1 MANNNENDK
10 DNNKKIPKLDVHT
23 NTVLGNDNYVGIA
36 ETVVLHLLGKNAN
49 YRFKWDEK
57 EMKLKLKPTSDIKK
71 HKQNFYL
78 TTTKIRNLLSLL
90 NVIQQLVKEEAAEK
104 ITDETFGK
112 IQYFKM
118 RCAYEAGRD
127 SAVDDFIE
135 KSNMMDYIDKI
146 NRSKKNFEIFF
157 HYVEALVA
165 YHRYYGGRNN

>member
-1 MANNNENDK
+1 MANNNGNDVH
-10 DNNKKIPKLDVHT
+10 NNKKIPKIDFHDAL
-23 NTVLGNDNYVGIA
+23 NNGNYVEIA
-36 ETVVLHLLGKNAN
+36 ENVVLHLLGDNAN
-49 YRFKWDEK
+49 YRFKWNGEK
-57 EMKLKLKPTSDIKK
+57 MKMKPKSEIKK
-71 HKQNFYL
+71 YKQNFYL

-90 NVIQQLVKEEAAEK
+90 NVIQQMVKEESGNK
-104 ITDETFGK
+104 INDDTLGK

-135 KSNMMDYIDKI
+135 KSNIMNYIEDI
-146 NRSKKNFEIFF
+146 NGSKKNFEIFF